1 MEHMLKKSLIV
12 FLLGFAFIVTSTT
25 NAYAASVNVW
35 LDSGEYADGSSSL
48 WVPTNGK
55 YRWGVTVNSSSWYS
69 VKYYLKKDG
78 VTIKSGTIS
87 PGGSIGPLIY
97 SANPGGYY
105 SLHLDCNPSDSD
117 FGCVA
122 YGFIQNY

>member
-1 MEHMLKKSLIV
+1 MWKKSMMAL
-12 FLLGFAFIVTSTT
+12 LLGFAFIVASTT

-35 LDSGEYADGSSSL
+35 LDPGDYADGSSKL

-55 YRWGVTVNSSSWYS
+55 YRWGVTVNSGSLYS
-69 VKYYLKKDG
+69 VRYYLKKDG
-78 VTIKSGTIS
+78 VTIKSGIIS
-87 PGGSIGPLIY
+87 SGGSIGPLIY

-105 SLHLDCNPSDSD
+105 SLHLDCNPNDSD
-117 FGCVA
+117 FGCQA